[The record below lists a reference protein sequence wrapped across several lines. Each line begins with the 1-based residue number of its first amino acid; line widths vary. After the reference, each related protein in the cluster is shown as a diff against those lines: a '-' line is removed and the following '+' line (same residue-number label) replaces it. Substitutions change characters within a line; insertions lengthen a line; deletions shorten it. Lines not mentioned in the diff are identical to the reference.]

1 MFSFAGW
8 NMFGAS
14 SYLLMTQGVNMLVNV
29 YFDVIMNA
37 ARGIA
42 SQVEHTVATFY
53 NNFTQA
59 LNPQIT
65 KQIAQKNYPA
75 SNKLIATGSKT
86 AFFLALMLGAPL
98 CIEMDYVLELWLG
111 TVPDRTTYFA
121 QLALL
126 AQLISV
132 VSIPLITGMLATGR
146 IRNYQIIVGG
156 IGILA
161 FPATWILMELG
172 FGPETPYLVL
182 IVTYILQLAIRL
194 YMLIGLIKLDV
205 KSFITNV
212 LLRCSLVGLL
222 TCFVPIAVSHC
233 MEQGFVRLILVVVS
247 ALLSLVA
254 AAYAVG
260 MNREEKDYLLSIV
273 RDKLKRR

>member
-1 MFSFAGW
+1 
-8 NMFGAS
+8 
-14 SYLLMTQGVNMLVNV
+14 
-29 YFDVIMNA
+29 
-37 ARGIA
+37 
-42 SQVEHTVATFY
+42 
-53 NNFTQA
+53 
-59 LNPQIT
+59 
-65 KQIAQKNYPA
+65 
-75 SNKLIATGSKT
+75 
-86 AFFLALMLGAPL
+86 MLGAPL

-126 AQLISV
+126 TQLIAV

-212 LLRCSLVGLL
+212 LLRCTVVGLL
-222 TCFVPIAVSHC
+222 TCIVPLAVSHL
-233 MEQGFVRLILVVVS
+233 MEQGFVRLIVVCIT
-247 ALLSLVA
+247 AFISLCA
-254 AAYAVG
+254 AAYAIG
-260 MNREEKDYLLSIV
+260 MNREEKNYLLGFV
-273 RDKLKRR
+273 REKLKRR